1 MRSRSGR
8 RRGERATA
16 RRPLPAWL
24 LAAFM
29 LPAIGLSGC
38 LHGEETQRTPAE
50 SAPGRSGDVEVSRQG
65 SVAVPYVTGNRAY
78 GVRKGRSEA
87 VRLAGG
93 IVSTFVATL
102 TPAAVPDPAG
112 SRLAYNSWRG
122 KGPAIRLH
130 DLSTGDDEILDVG
143 AYSIAWRSDGA
154 LASFK
159 SRDPEIDLARERPV
173 GHVVVRRTA
182 TARPVRW
189 TARPGRYVVA
199 AWAGD
204 RLLVYRVE
212 AGKGGWPDLVV
223 FDRPRRNRVL
233 ARDSGLVS
241 LSPDGTRAFVT
252 AYGSAPPLVRI
263 LDVARG
269 DEEAR
274 RKLVR
279 AEAEW
284 VMESGSWEGDIVTA
298 KASPGVMVF
307 GVSGEGIEVDQILR
321 FDGSEYPLGVFEPRS
336 DPSGRQLALWAQR
349 AQEPRQPLPQAVVL
363 TCDRV
368 TRRCVEGPAVSTGRE
383 PRLVYNPSRP

>member
-1 MRSRSGR
+1 VVH
-8 RRGERATA
+8 
-16 RRPLPAWL
+16 RPLLVCVLVLTAV
-24 LAAFM
+24 
-29 LPAIGLSGC
+29 GSSGC

-50 SAPGRSGDVEVSRQG
+50 SAPARSGDVEVSREG
-65 SVAVPYVTGNRAY
+65 SIAVPYVTGNRAY
-78 GVRKGRSEA
+78 GVRKGRSGA

-112 SRLAYNSWRG
+112 NRLAYNSWRG
-122 KGPAIRLH
+122 DGPAIRLH
-130 DLSTGDDEILDVG
+130 DLSTGDDEILDIG

-159 SRDPEIDLARERPV
+159 SRDAEIDLARERPV
-173 GHVVVRRTA
+173 GHVVVRRAA

-212 AGKGGWPDLVV
+212 AGKGGRPDLLV

-233 ARDSGLVS
+233 ARNSGLVS
-241 LSPDGTRAFVT
+241 LSPDGRRAFVT

-269 DEEAR
+269 HEEAR
-274 RKLVR
+274 RTLAR
-279 AEAEW
+279 DEAKW
-284 VMESGSWEGDIVTA
+284 VMEAGSWEGDIVTA
-298 KASPGVMVF
+298 KASPGIVVF
-307 GVSGEGIEVDQILR
+307 GVGGAGSELDQVLR

-336 DPSGRQLALWAQR
+336 NPSGRQLALWAQR
-349 AQEPRQPLPQAVVL
+349 AQEPRQPLPQAAVL
-363 TCDRV
+363 TCDRL
-368 TRRCVEGPAVSTGRE
+368 TRRCVEGPPVSTGRE